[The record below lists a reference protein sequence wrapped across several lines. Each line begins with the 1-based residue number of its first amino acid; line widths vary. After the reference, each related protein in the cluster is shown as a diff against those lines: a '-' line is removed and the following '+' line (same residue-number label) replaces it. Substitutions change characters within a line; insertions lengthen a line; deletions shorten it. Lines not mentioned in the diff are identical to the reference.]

1 MCTYFVAYG
10 ERIKIQHSTV
20 KSIIEEMISLGS
32 LFINICMIIIKR
44 LKIQNTLDIL
54 DTKLRPY
61 CNYTFWN
68 ICFKVLCLWPL
79 KTKMY
84 QSFAR

>member
-1 MCTYFVAYG
+1 MSTNFVAYG
-10 ERIKIQHSTV
+10 ENIKIKHLAV
-20 KSIIEEMISLGS
+20 KSNIEAMLIFGL
-32 LFINICMIIIKR
+32 LVINIWMIIVKR

-61 CNYTFWN
+61 CYKYFWN
-68 ICFKVLCLWPL
+68 ICFKVLCLWPP

>member
-1 MCTYFVAYG
+1 MRTYFVAYG
-10 ERIKIQHSTV
+10 ENIKIQHSTV
-20 KSIIEEMISLGS
+20 KSIIEAMIIFCL
-32 LFINICMIIIKR
+32 LFINIWMIIVKR
-44 LKIQNTLDIL
+44 LKMQNTLDIL

-61 CNYTFWN
+61 CNYNFRN